1 MFFMFGETVNVAV
14 ESDPR
19 ALVPEDFGEGFYVHS
34 AFEGA
39 RGESVA
45 QRVKAPVRNVNP
57 REKGGKTFLI

>member
-34 AFEGA
+34 AFEA
-39 RGESVA
+39 RVA
-45 QRVKAPVRNVNP
+45 KVWRNA
-57 REKGGKTFLI
+57 